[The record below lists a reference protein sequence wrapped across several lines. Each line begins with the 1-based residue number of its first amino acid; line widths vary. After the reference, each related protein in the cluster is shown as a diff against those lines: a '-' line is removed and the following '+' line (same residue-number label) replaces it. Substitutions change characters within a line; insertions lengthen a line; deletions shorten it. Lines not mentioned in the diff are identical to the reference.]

1 MEVHSLSNRPT
12 SAWEELSKSQ
22 KVIKIKTKTPTKGV
36 PDDKVHC
43 KNDWLKALKG

>member
-22 KVIKIKTKTPTKGV
+22 KVIKIKTKTPTNKI
-36 PDDKVHC
+36 PNDKVTFENNH
-43 KNDWLKALKG
+43 